1 MTVNQLL
8 ELMKVVRERIGRYK
22 ALQKDIATKEKWAER
37 ISGDFVK
44 ETLLQYDPKIIDQK
58 ISEYENFLFKAA
70 SAIKES
76 NAKTEISL
84 KVDVDLILAPI

>member
-22 ALQKDIATKEKWAER
+22 AIQKDLSTKEKWAER
-37 ISGDFVK
+37 ITGDFVK
-44 ETLLQYDPKIIDQK
+44 ETLLQYDPKEIDRK
-58 ISEYENFLFKAA
+58 ISEYENFLFLAS

-76 NAKTEISL
+76 NARTEVSM
-84 KVDVDLILAPI
+84 KVEVDLLLAPL